1 MSTLE
6 KTIHL
11 LQKAPEHTIET
22 VFAYLQSVL
31 EQQSRSVAS
40 STAFGIAHQY
50 ANPALME
57 REKEAFQRAMVEK
70 HEVN

>member
-6 KTIHL
+6 KTITL
-11 LQKAPEHTIET
+11 LQKMPEHTIET

-31 EQQSRSVAS
+31 DQQSRPAAS

-57 REKEAFQRAMVEK
+57 
-70 HEVN
+70 